1 MWLPSHLWVS
11 RRLLTPILEPPM
23 AIFFAWAVT
32 FWRVNVAL
40 NPEIV
45 YMCKSGKNPPPQ
57 PRAPAH
63 VSLCLVAPDPY
74 GNWITAFKGAPD
86 SFGITGLAWQS
97 EGGLSVPSCNSNHG
111 ERGETGSRSHTL
123 NGRTRGNCFEKVI
136 LLFTT
141 LPPTLKNLKNTQVQR
156 FGLRAGWIFRP
167 LGNRNLFAPQTFS
180 RDSAK
185 FLQIQHWKLFFK
197 KSSPHCLVWLVL
209 MRIGGNG

>member
-1 MWLPSHLWVS
+1 MHLYLVLCGFHLTCGCHNGCSLRHWS
-11 RRLLTPILEPPM
+11 RRWPFICLSRDL
-23 AIFFAWAVT
+23 WG
-32 FWRVNVAL
+32 VNVAL

-45 YMCKSGKNPPPQ
+45 YMCKSDKNPPPQ

-74 GNWITAFKGAPD
+74 GNWITAAFKGAPD
-86 SFGITGLAWQS
+86 SFGITGLWQS
-97 EGGLSVPSCNSNHG
+97 EGGLPVPSCNSNHG

-185 FLQIQHWKLFFK
+185 KKKEKLLNLQLQHWKLFF
-197 KSSPHCLVWLVL
+197 
-209 MRIGGNG
+209 